1 MYYLYVIFG
10 KFFVTYHP
18 GGGTFGQASPSS
30 AAMGVEAPGWE
41 GSVGL
46 GQFRKAQKVWELPNE
61 LPPKLY
67 TIDYLKRKCIMSQA
81 EAP

>member
-1 MYYLYVIFG
+1 MYYLYIIFG

-30 AAMGVEAPGWE
+30 AAMGVEATGWE

-46 GQFRKAQKVWELPNE
+46 GQVRKVLMLIRFEKLQK
-61 LPPKLY
+61 Y
-67 TIDYLKRKCIMSQA
+67 GSYQ
-81 EAP
+81 